1 MCRNCRAKFIIFNNV
16 KPEIA
21 KFEAIEESLQQQV
34 KKLEEMQEKC
44 IQEEEAVDMARAKH
58 INQRKNWEE
67 DQTTCKSKINRL
79 WDEIQLITQKNNK
92 DILDLEW
99 LKLEQR
105 ELNDTYDIWQE
116 NTTKLEEE
124 LKTMETELANAW

>member
-1 MCRNCRAKFIIFNNV
+1 MCWNCRAKFIIFNNV

-44 IQEEEAVDMARAKH
+44 IQEEGAVDLARTKH
-58 INQRKNWEE
+58 MRQRKNWEE
-67 DQTTCKSKINRL
+67 DQTKCKSKINRL

-92 DILDLEW
+92 DLLDLEW
-99 LKLEQR
+99 LKLEQW
-105 ELNDTYDIWQE
+105 ELNDTYDFWQE
-116 NTTKLEEE
+116 NTIKLEEE
-124 LKTMETELANAW
+124 LQTME